1 MMIRLLTHWF
11 ILRIVIAALLVSNG
25 FAGEKEVPG
34 KDCLFIGHSFFIPV
48 SRSFNGLAKAAG
60 VEGHNQKEVFRGGKN
75 GAPGSL
81 WAHEPSRQKIQ
92 TILDSGKIDLFG
104 MTMYSE
110 NSSIEDYKRWIDYA
124 LKKNPEVEIYIGFPW
139 GKTPKQGGKQAL
151 VAYTKMSR
159 AFQPRIHKEIILKLR
174 ALYPKNK
181 VTCSYYGMAAV
192 ELWNMHAK
200 GKLSGIKRVAKNNSV
215 YRDGMGHAGD
225 VLLTVA
231 GLVWL
236 NTIYGVDIGKVKP
249 PKVNFKFDYKAVAN
263 KVIALDK
270 KHNPEKEKSKG

>member
-1 MMIRLLTHWF
+1 MMIRSLTHWMS
-11 ILRIVIAALLVSNG
+11 LRIVIAALLVSNG
-25 FAGEKEVPG
+25 FASEKEAPG
-34 KDCLFIGHSFFIPV
+34 KDCFFIGHSFFIPV
-48 SRSFNGLAKAAG
+48 SRSFSGMAKAAG
-60 VEGHNQKEVFRGGKN
+60 VEEHNQKEVFRGGKN

-110 NSSIEDYKRWIDYA
+110 NSSIEDYKRWIVYA
-124 LKKNPEVEIYIGFPW
+124 LFLNPVVDIFFGFPW

-181 VTCSYYGMAAV
+181 VTCSYYAMASV

-200 GKLSGIKRVAKNNSV
+200 GKLSGIKRGAKTNSV
-215 YRDGMGHAGD
+215 LRDGMGHAGE

-231 GLVWL
+231 GLVCL
-236 NTIYGVDIGKVKP
+236 NTIYVVDIAKVKP
-249 PKVNFKFDYKAVAN
+249 PKVDFKFDYKVVAN
-263 KVIALDK
+263 KVIALDQ
-270 KHNPEKEKSKG
+270 KHNPEKEKSKD